1 MLRMI
6 ELNDGYHTPTFIL
19 YAGKACFKFSYK
31 EAMSFLCGIHS
42 PVSYKTISYEFLED
56 EKEISAFEI
65 LDNMRDKNDMSK
77 SCFDLLWESKEGEI
91 IEG

>member
-19 YAGKACFKFSYK
+19 YAGKACFKLSYK
-31 EAMSFLCGIHS
+31 EAMSFLCGVHS

-56 EKEISAFEI
+56 EKR
-65 LDNMRDKNDMSK
+65 NQ
-77 SCFDLLWESKEGEI
+77 CF
-91 IEG
+91 

>member
-1 MLRMI
+1 
-6 ELNDGYHTPTFIL
+6 
-19 YAGKACFKFSYK
+19 
-31 EAMSFLCGIHS
+31 MSFLRT
-42 PVSYKTISYEFLED
+42 K
-56 EKEISAFEI
+56 KEISAFEI